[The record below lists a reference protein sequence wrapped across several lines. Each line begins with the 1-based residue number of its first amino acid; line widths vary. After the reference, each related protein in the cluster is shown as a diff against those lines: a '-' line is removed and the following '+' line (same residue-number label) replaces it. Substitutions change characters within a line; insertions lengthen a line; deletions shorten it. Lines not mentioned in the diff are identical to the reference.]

1 MVKEDSRG
9 LRLLGGGGVVGWR
22 VTGVSW
28 SDGRDLWGVL
38 TRPGMMR
45 FVGWVTV
52 NEGDWGCVDVNVII
66 TRPLLTRGKHDG

>member
-1 MVKEDSRG
+1 MVKGDSRG

-22 VTGVSW
+22 VTGVSL
-28 SDGRDLWGVL
+28 SEGRDLWGVL

-52 NEGDWGCVDVNVII
+52 DEGGWGFRIVSVDILI
-66 TRPLLTRGKHDG
+66 TRL